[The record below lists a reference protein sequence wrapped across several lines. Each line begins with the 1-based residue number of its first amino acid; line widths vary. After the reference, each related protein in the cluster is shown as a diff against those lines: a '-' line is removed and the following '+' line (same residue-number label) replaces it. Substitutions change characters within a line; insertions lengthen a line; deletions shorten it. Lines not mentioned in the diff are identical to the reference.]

1 MSKTSISYIYREF
14 GLCISNLRYLYANSI
29 QSNSFHKFSFY
40 KSSDNNWESGIGK
53 STLYKVCNDSVLVS
67 YTSPESWFDRN
78 HGFILSHGRKHLIGE
93 VFSWDFTVSNRYMVE
108 GPPFLISKVPQEIP
122 LLISCLPTCIEYR
135 EGLSNWLMIITEV
148 SCTPPSRTRLTS
160 VSSELNLLKKCQL
173 DVQSRH
179 SWQGPRGLD
188 FAKVRSNNSLFSL
201 LLTLG

>member
-29 QSNSFHKFSFY
+29 QSNSFHKFPFY
-40 KSSDNNWESGIGK
+40 KSSNNNWESGIGK
-53 STLYKVCNDSVLVS
+53 STLYNDSVLVS
-67 YTSPESWFDRN
+67 YTSPESWCDRN
-78 HGFILSHGRKHLIGE
+78 HGFIFSHGRKHLIGE
-93 VFSWDFTVSNRYMVE
+93 VFSWDFMVSNRYMVE

-160 VSSELNLLKKCQL
+160 VSSSELNLLKKMPIRCI
-173 DVQSRH
+173 QSRH
-179 SWQGPRGLD
+179 GWQGPQGLD
-188 FAKVRSNNSLFSL
+188 FAE
-201 LLTLG
+201 